1 MRSNMPNRE
10 TLTQDFER
18 FLGCLVAATAQ
29 IADEYILLPIDGAPL
44 PIYRERV
51 YCYELYH
58 QLRVQ
63 MGDNFGYS
71 LGGEVDKRAH
81 PIMGGRDITNV
92 KPDLLVHRPGDM
104 GGNLTVIEVK
114 PVNAN
119 RRDIQKDLRTLT
131 AFRQRG
137 RYHRAIYLIYGP
149 DENKFHTI
157 KTTAL
162 ELQREDTEGRVNLE
176 LITLLWHPMAGV
188 PAISMEWEAS

>member
-1 MRSNMPNRE
+1 MNNNIATRE
-10 TLTQDFER
+10 TLTQDIER
-18 FLGCLVAATAQ
+18 FQECFIIATAH
-29 IADEYILLPIDGAPL
+29 IADEYILMPIDGAPL

-81 PIMGGRDITNV
+81 PIMRGRDMTNA
-92 KPDLLVHRPGDM
+92 KPDLLLHRPGDM
-104 GGNLTVIEVK
+104 GGNLAVIEVK
-114 PVNAN
+114 PVNAV
-119 RRDIQKDLRTLT
+119 RRDIQKDIRTLT

-137 RYHRAIYLIYGP
+137 RYHHAIYLIYGLG
-149 DENKFHTI
+149 DNRFQML

-162 ELQREDTEGRVNLE
+162 QLQQQDTEGRINLD
-176 LITLLWHPMAGV
+176 LITLFWHPAAGIQ
-188 PAISMEWEAS
+188 AMTSEWEAS